1 MIIVDESSF
10 LVSNC
15 GVDCSRTVRV
25 QVACPCEAIQEVHT
39 NPDRIPRR
47 LWTTRTGPEFRTL
60 WIRLGRWVGS
70 WLPYNRR
77 AAETYHLDRDGHYIR
92 LTAAHCGPFATE
104 YVETNTTV
112 FFKPSSPRRRR
123 LIRQES
129 NIRGRTYSQC
139 STRIFRSRGVGRG
152 YSDSAI
158 RNMFAEQT
166 PHKIGVCFSTAQRAL
181 ATKLSCSTFDEKAT
195 YKRFSF

>member
-1 MIIVDESSF
+1 MRSYSRGAHESRSNPASFMNHKNRSGIPYAVDSFRSLGRLVAALQSSR
-10 LVSNC
+10 
-15 GVDCSRTVRV
+15 SRNLPPGPRRTLYPFNSCTLWTVRY
-25 QVACPCEAIQEVHT
+25 
-39 NPDRIPRR
+39 RIC
-47 LWTTRTGPEFRTL
+47 
-60 WIRLGRWVGS
+60 
-70 WLPYNRR
+70 
-77 AAETYHLDRDGHYIR
+77 RDQHN
-92 LTAAHCGPFATE
+92 C
-104 YVETNTTV
+104 